1 MFTNLIITIKE
12 PKKKKRNNNN
22 NNKTKTKTRC
32 GASNVINLISYTCTY
47 NINQGLP
54 TKDN

>member
-1 MFTNLIITIKE
+1 MFTNIIITVKE
-12 PKKKKRNNNN
+12 PKKKKKD